1 MKVFIKNDKIIATHG
16 NEQNVI
22 YNEAVCIYC
31 SEGTR
36 AEFDKP
42 FSEQGIQ
49 PLSNAEVRSIRY
61 KLESDP
67 LFEAARNEA
76 IYDGTEPD
84 YTKAIAKAA
93 EIKADLPIDG
103 EA

>member
-1 MKVFIKNDKIIATHG
+1 MKIYIKNDRIIATHR
-16 NEQNVI
+16 NEQI
-22 YNEAVCIYC
+22 
-31 SEGTR
+31 
-36 AEFDKP
+36 AEYENAECVFVSDCTKINIDAP

-49 PLSNAEVRSIRY
+49 PLSNAEVRRIRY

>member
-1 MKVFIKNDKIIATHG
+1 MNNRVTATHD
-16 NEQNVI
+16 NEQNVA
-22 YNEAVCIYC
+22 YENAECVFVPD
-31 SEGTR
+31 GTMIDID
-36 AEFDKP
+36 AP